1 MFDPSVWT
9 MLGQGLLESIYMT
22 LVSTA
27 LAYLFGLPLGIA
39 LVITDKDG
47 IHPKE
52 TFNWIL
58 GLIINLLRSVPF
70 LILLIMVIPV
80 TRAIVGTTIGTN
92 ATIVPLVIAAAPFI
106 ARLVESSLKEVD
118 KGVIEAA
125 QSMGASSMQIIT
137 RVLLPEARPS
147 LIVGGAI
154 AVTTILS
161 YSALA
166 GFVAGGGL
174 GDIAIRYGYHR
185 YQTDVMLIT
194 VVMLVVIVQVLQ
206 EMGTRLA
213 RLGDKRK

>member
-1 MFDPSVWT
+1 
-9 MLGQGLLESIYMT
+9 
-22 LVSTA
+22 
-27 LAYLFGLPLGIA
+27 
-39 LVITDKDG
+39 
-47 IHPKE
+47 
-52 TFNWIL
+52 
-58 GLIINLLRSVPF
+58 
-70 LILLIMVIPV
+70 
-80 TRAIVGTTIGTN
+80 
-92 ATIVPLVIAAAPFI
+92 
-106 ARLVESSLKEVD
+106 
-118 KGVIEAA
+118 
-125 QSMGASSMQIIT
+125 MQIIT

-213 RLGDKRK
+213 RL

>member
-1 MFDPSVWT
+1 MR
-9 MLGQGLLESIYMT
+9 G
-22 LVSTA
+22 
-27 LAYLFGLPLGIA
+27 
-39 LVITDKDG
+39 
-47 IHPKE
+47 
-52 TFNWIL
+52 FNWIL
-58 GLIINLLRSVPF
+58 GLIINLFRSIPF
-70 LILLIMVIPV
+70 LILLIMVLPV

-137 RVLLPEARPS
+137 KVLLPEARPS
-147 LIVGGAI
+147 LIVGAAI

-161 YSALA
+161 YSAMA
-166 GFVAGGGL
+166 GFIAGGGL

-185 YQTDVMLIT
+185 YQTDIMLVT
-194 VVMLVVIVQVLQ
+194 VVLLVLIVQVLQ
-206 EMGTRLA
+206 EAGMRLA

>member
-1 MFDPSVWT
+1 
-9 MLGQGLLESIYMT
+9 
-22 LVSTA
+22 
-27 LAYLFGLPLGIA
+27 
-39 LVITDKDG
+39 
-47 IHPKE
+47 
-52 TFNWIL
+52 
-58 GLIINLLRSVPF
+58 
-70 LILLIMVIPV
+70 
-80 TRAIVGTTIGTN
+80 
-92 ATIVPLVIAAAPFI
+92 
-106 ARLVESSLKEVD
+106 
-118 KGVIEAA
+118 
-125 QSMGASSMQIIT
+125 MQIIT